1 MPRNLLYPVVN
12 GKLVPMDLTEPLK
25 TLVANVPG
33 AVGAVLLDNEGEAV
47 TYFTAPEETERI
59 RLIAAYHRIWLNDC
73 LALSERLQ
81 TGQLD
86 HLIRVYEAGT
96 VLVKA
101 LPGKHAIALIGTTEM
116 FVGQGLWQLNQVG
129 HLIADDL

>member
-1 MPRNLLYPVVN
+1 VN
-12 GKLVPMDLTEPLK
+12 DKLARMDLTEPLK
-25 TLVANVPG
+25 TLVASVPG

-81 TGQLD
+81 VGQLD
-86 HLIRVYEAGT
+86 HLVQIYEAGT

-101 LPGKHAIALIGTTEM
+101 MPGKHAIALIGTTEM
-116 FVGQGLWQLNQVG
+116 IVGQGLWQLNQTG
-129 HLIADDL
+129 KLIAEDL